1 MFAVC
6 LGALAAAAG
15 AWRGSRRVSVD
26 AVAVALPLVA
36 APAGLASLDGGLG
49 YLAVVGALLV
59 LTLALTAWAALGA
72 SLAPAAA
79 ALVSAALTV
88 AWALA
93 EPLPTLVVL
102 GGLAAAY
109 VLCAWR
115 SRLAAVRI
123 TASCLS
129 VFSAAAFAE
138 AAMLAAG
145 FAGWQAGLAALGVAA
160 AAQIVAAR
168 ISRLSGPYPVGPIR
182 PAGVIQAAESGL
194 HTGAIMSLSVE
205 VAGWLVTAAG
215 VGQCLERPGTASAAT
230 AVAGIT
236 SLGVAARA
244 DRRPALWL
252 GLALCYVAWCIGL
265 AAKGVS
271 MPEPYTVPAALTAI
285 AAGAKASGR
294 EPRPHS
300 WLAYGPGLALLLLP
314 SLVMAWV
321 GTGWIRPVMVG
332 LASIAIAILGARTRT
347 LAPLLAGTAVAVL
360 ETLRGLAPDVMR
372 LMHALPGWVPAAVGG
387 AVLLWAGATYEA
399 RLRNLRAMRRSLA
412 SMS

>member
-1 MFAVC
+1 VLDLGACLIALVAAVVATRQQDIFAIVAVTSAVVGSAAAWLRTGRQRSAAAAVAACAGLAAILAQAEPLSRALLIPAHILADPWRQPGQRQPGQAFATVPPAGLSLAVVVFAVC

-26 AVAVALPLVA
+26 AVAAALPLVA

-93 EPLPTLVVL
+93 QPLPTLVVL
-102 GGLAAAY
+102 GCLTAAY
-109 VLCAWR
+109 VLCARR
-115 SRLAAVRI
+115 SALATVRI
-123 TASCLS
+123 SAGFLS

-168 ISRLSGPYPVGPIR
+168 IFRLSGPYPAGPIR

-194 HTGAIMSLSVE
+194 HTGASMSLSLE

-215 VGQCLERPGTASAAT
+215 VGQCLERPGTASAAM
-230 AVAGIT
+230 AVQNHGPA
-236 SLGVAARA
+236 LPPA
-244 DRRPALWL
+244 DRRPA
-252 GLALCYVAWCIGL
+252 
-265 AAKGVS
+265 
-271 MPEPYTVPAALTAI
+271 
-285 AAGAKASGR
+285 
-294 EPRPHS
+294 
-300 WLAYGPGLALLLLP
+300 PG
-314 SLVMAWV
+314 
-321 GTGWIRPVMVG
+321 
-332 LASIAIAILGARTRT
+332 
-347 LAPLLAGTAVAVL
+347 
-360 ETLRGLAPDVMR
+360 
-372 LMHALPGWVPAAVGG
+372 
-387 AVLLWAGATYEA
+387 
-399 RLRNLRAMRRSLA
+399 
-412 SMS
+412 